1 MIRIVSLSDYYEE
14 VQLWRADFKYGSIQ
28 NAIKPVLRL
37 IRIEHFWTR
46 TPNHQLGKG
55 NMIDEPL
62 NEMGLMRMQI
72 LQPRGSSNSSIIIII
87 NDEISARLRVSLL

>member
-1 MIRIVSLSDYYEE
+1 M
-14 VQLWRADFKYGSIQ
+14 QLWIADFKYGSIQ

-46 TPNHQLGKG
+46 TSNHQLGKG
-55 NMIDEPL
+55 SMIDEPL

-72 LQPRGSSNSSIIIII
+72 LQPRGSPSQLVDN
-87 NDEISARLRVSLL
+87 NYY